1 MTWRT
6 PSSLKWLI
14 TKRSRLSGALLKID
28 DERMMLRDKIR
39 SLDHR
44 AGVLR
49 EQLAALD
56 QTFGLYETPM
66 EPTAIRPVRPN
77 THTHRSLLPHG
88 KLSRIMF
95 HELRLADGWL
105 STTGMLAR
113 VLGHLPEGDPFDPEV
128 VRICIRKRLGALS
141 RKGLIEQRNAG
152 ISAAG
157 LRRFVRGDYAWAM
170 QTGLMLTY
178 QRANGRPLTD
188 LTKRLHT
195 TTHLGTRREAA
206 MVASAD
212 ALCAK
217 KSQLALPLLTYRTV
231 PAMVRSQHERPWT
244 YTADNESP
252 GDIDVWHVWNLPMPA
267 GY

>member
-28 DERMMLRDKIR
+28 DERTTLRDKLR

-44 AGVLR
+44 AGVLG

-56 QTFGLYETPM
+56 QTFGLHEISM
-66 EPTAIRPVRPN
+66 EPAAIRPVRP
-77 THTHRSLLPHG
+77 HTSTRQPLLPHG

-128 VRICIRKRLGALS
+128 VRLCIRKRLWALS
-141 RKGLIEQRNAG
+141 KKGLIEQRNAG
-152 ISAAG
+152 ITRAGVHDGSTESYWRLAA
-157 LRRFVRGDYAWAM
+157 AA
-170 QTGLMLTY
+170 
-178 QRANGRPLTD
+178 
-188 LTKRLHT
+188 
-195 TTHLGTRREAA
+195 TRDET
-206 MVASAD
+206 S
-212 ALCAK
+212 
-217 KSQLALPLLTYRTV
+217 
-231 PAMVRSQHERPWT
+231 
-244 YTADNESP
+244 
-252 GDIDVWHVWNLPMPA
+252 I
-267 GY
+267 